1 MAADRIGV
9 WPADIGPLEFATLL
23 RAIGVE
29 HEEAAIFRV
38 AVEGL
43 AQTFGASRV
52 AIYFRS
58 ESAAGLSL
66 VGSVPAARS
75 GGEIADDHPL
85 IRVLLAAQK
94 KTRRGPASSAAF
106 RSPDDFPALQD
117 LGYELAIPLWF
128 EGQLTGLLLL
138 SRPVL
143 ATEEME
149 GLLSLLE
156 SVGMQLAVSI
166 ATRRL
171 ERRTKQY
178 DKLIALGTL
187 AAGLGHELRNP
198 LTSISTFIGLVEAG
212 SNPTED
218 AAFVKVIARDA
229 RRISSI
235 IENVSAFATNGQV
248 AMGPIDL
255 EPVLRS
261 SVEIAAGDS
270 VGTRI
275 EIAIQCRVREPV
287 RANAGQLEQVFVN
300 LIQNAVQAFGTGRG
314 RIDLIA
320 DPVVL
325 PSGDAGVCVVVR
337 DTGPGVGPEVL
348 HRIFEPFVTTKGT
361 ATRTGKRG
369 LGLGLAIVKQILEAH
384 RGDIRVERILGKGTT
399 FFVRVPCAVTS

>member
-9 WPADIGPLEFATLL
+9 WPAHVGPLEFATLL
-23 RAIGVE
+23 RTIGAE

-38 AVEGL
+38 AAEGL
-43 AQTFGASRV
+43 AQTFAASSV

-58 ESAAGLSL
+58 ETGPGMMLVAAAPS
-66 VGSVPAARS
+66 ARS
-75 GGEIADDHPL
+75 GGEITDDHPL
-85 IRVLLAAQK
+85 IQALLAGRK
-94 KTRRGPASSAAF
+94 KTRRGSSSTGAF
-106 RSPDDFPALQD
+106 RSPAEMPASHD
-117 LGYELAIPLWF
+117 LGYELAIPMWF
-128 EGQLTGLLLL
+128 EGQLVGLLLL
-138 SRPVL
+138 GRPVL
-143 ATEEME
+143 VTEESE

-156 SVGMQLAVSI
+156 TVGMQLAVSI
-166 ATRRL
+166 ATHRL

-212 SNPTED
+212 ANPTDD

-248 AMGPIDL
+248 AMGPVDL

-261 SVEIAAGDS
+261 SVEIATGDS
-270 VGTRI
+270 VGARI
-275 EIAIQCRVREPV
+275 EVHVQCRVRGSV

-325 PSGDAGVCVVVR
+325 PSGEAGVCVVVR

-348 HRIFEPFVTTKGT
+348 HRIFEPFVTTKGS
-361 ATRTGKRG
+361 ATRSGKRG

-384 RGDIRVERILGKGTT
+384 QGDIRVESTPGKGTT
-399 FFVRVPCAVTS
+399 FFVRVPCAVAS